1 MITKVPREDIHIR
14 QAFNLNVADK
24 NGNRF
29 TMLVGGNGD
38 LYGVPEN
45 HKKVSTFFI
54 DQSDPL
60 FFNILTE
67 LFEIIEKRDN
77 PYHPSLIDN
86 KFTFIS
92 EDAHED
98 EAHRLEITNTDSEF
112 KIDFIKNNNP
122 DAWSYPKLGCPIC
135 FCNSGSRVPRIEQL
149 FMYMFN
155 QLAYYDPRIEIE
167 GDNNE
172 SVQS

>member
-1 MITKVPREDIHIR
+1 MITKVPREDAHIR
-14 QAFNLNVADK
+14 QTFNLNISDK

-38 LYGVPEN
+38 LYWVPEN
-45 HKKVSTFFI
+45 YKRVSNFYI

-60 FFNILTE
+60 FFDILTE
-67 LFEIIEKRDN
+67 LFQIIKKRDN
-77 PYHPSLIDN
+77 PYSPTLIEN

-98 EAHRLEITNTDSEF
+98 EAHRLEIIKEDSQF
-112 KIDFIKNNNP
+112 AINFIKNDRP
-122 DAWSYPKLGCPIC
+122 ELWSYPKLGCTIC

-149 FMYMFN
+149 FMIMFN
-155 QLAYYDPRIEIE
+155 KLAYYDPRIEIE
-167 GDNNE
+167 NE
-172 SVQS
+172 DTASSQS